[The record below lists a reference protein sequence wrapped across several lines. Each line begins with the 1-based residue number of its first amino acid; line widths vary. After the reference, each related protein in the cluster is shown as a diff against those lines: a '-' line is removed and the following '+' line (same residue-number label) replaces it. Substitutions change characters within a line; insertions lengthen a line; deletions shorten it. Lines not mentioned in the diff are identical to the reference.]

1 VRKIDVNIIIVF
13 VVLASIALII
23 IQAYQTKQLFAR
35 QNDHFRD
42 RVQTTLERI
51 AVRHEKAEDVRK
63 FFKIANTTFNGD
75 YKDILQEEFQNLLNV
90 KETISVKDTVIWENG
105 RQQNY
110 IVVQGQSIDTLVG
123 VTTEQRVLARN
134 IQQLRDFYHNNS
146 KNAQDSSGV
155 TIHLDRKIVKK
166 LFERSKFINEM
177 MTQAFRENVFETP
190 ESSFDMTFL
199 DSVIRTEFLDE
210 NLPDNFSFLV
220 TNLNGEPI
228 QPNKELK
235 HYNKNLTIEGSF
247 ATYLFPSNF
256 FNDHLMLNV
265 SFLHQNSFLLKE
277 LWLPLLVNLLLVLLI
292 FCALIYMFKTILTQ
306 KKLSEIKSN
315 FISNMTHEFRTPIST
330 ISLACQAMNDTD
342 MLNEELR
349 TQTQPFVKIIAD
361 ENSRLASLVDGI
373 LQSNTIEKGEVQ
385 LHRERVL
392 VNEVVAEVLQWAKF
406 KVEKLGG
413 KIVVQTPP
421 DLVYIQA
428 DKMHFTNMI
437 SNLIDNA
444 IKYSKEK
451 PIIIVSLQQK
461 TDNIL
466 IIVQDQ
472 GIGIKKE
479 HVGKIFDNL
488 YRIPTG
494 NLHDVKG
501 FGLGLSYVK
510 GICQMHGWKIN
521 VQSKFG
527 DGTTFVIEIKTN
539 NK

>member
-1 VRKIDVNIIIVF
+1 VRKIEVNVVIVF
-13 VVLASIALII
+13 VVIASIALLI

-35 QNDHFRD
+35 QREHFRD

-63 FFKIANTTFNGD
+63 FLKIANASFNGD

-110 IVVQGQSIDTLVG
+110 IVIQGQSIDTLVG

-134 IQQLRDFYHNNS
+134 IQQLRDFYHSSSVGSN
-146 KNAQDSSGV
+146 DSSGV

-190 ESSFDMTFL
+190 ESSFDMAFL

-210 NLPDNFSFLV
+210 ELPHDFVFSV
-220 TNLNGEPI
+220 STLNGESLN
-228 QPNKELK
+228 PNKDLQ
-235 HYNKNLTIEGSF
+235 HYDKNLTLKGSF
-247 ATYLFPSNF
+247 ATFLFPSNF
-256 FNDHLMLNV
+256 FNDHLTLNV
-265 SFLHQNSFLLKE
+265 SFIHQNSFLLRE
-277 LWLPLLVNLLLVLLI
+277 LWLPLLVNLLLVILI
-292 FCALIYMFKTILTQ
+292 FWALIYMFKTILTQ
-306 KKLSEIKSN
+306 KKLAEIKSN

-342 MLNEELR
+342 MLPQDLR
-349 TQTQPFVKIIAD
+349 VQTQPFVKIIAD
-361 ENSRLASLVDGI
+361 ENTRLASLVDGI
-373 LQSNTIEKGEVQ
+373 LQSNTMEKGEVQ
-385 LHRERVL
+385 LHKERVL
-392 VNEVVAEVLQWAKF
+392 VNEVLSEVLQWAKF
-406 KVEKLGG
+406 KVQKLDGELFA
-413 KIVVQTPP
+413 QTPVE
-421 DLVYIQA
+421 LIYIQA
-428 DKMHFTNMI
+428 DRMHFTNMI

-444 IKYSKEK
+444 IKYSKDK
-451 PIIIVSLQQK
+451 PQIMVSVQQK
-461 TDNIL
+461 ADTIL
-466 IIVQDQ
+466 IVVQDH

-479 HVGKIFDNL
+479 HIGKIFDNL

-494 NLHDVKG
+494 NIHDVKG

-521 VQSKFG
+521 VHSKFG
-527 DGTTFVIEIKTN
+527 EGSTFVIEIKTN